1 MRIKMFPYCI
11 RVYRFVFWILSVW
24 YARSENI
31 LVYPTGLIATVIT
44 VYLLFIAGYLG
55 I

>member
-1 MRIKMFPYCI
+1 MRIKMFPPQYI
-11 RVYRFVFWILSVW
+11 LYWSLSLYSNLSVW

-44 VYLLFIAGYLG
+44 V
-55 I
+55 